1 MIIGLLS
8 AMDRTATVYIARGE
22 FQRAEI
28 LQRASQHPG
37 KGVQSHFSTGL
48 LAVIQGKFQ
57 EGRNALVQILAGE
70 TKNARGILIIYLSSC
85 LVNTK
90 QKFIAR

>member
-1 MIIGLLS
+1 MIVGLS
-8 AMDRTATVYIARGE
+8 SVMDRTATVYIARGE

-28 LQRASQHPG
+28 LQRASQDPG

-48 LAVIQGKFQ
+48 LAVIQRRFQ

-70 TKNARGILIIYLSSC
+70 TKNARGILILYLASY
-85 LVNTK
+85 LGYRTGEH
-90 QKFIAR
+90 

>member
-28 LQRASQHPG
+28 LQRASRHPG

-57 EGRNALVQILAGE
+57 EGRNALVRTDTGWRNQECKRYTNNIPFQLFGE
-70 TKNARGILIIYLSSC
+70 H
-85 LVNTK
+85 
-90 QKFIAR
+90 